1 MKRIILL
8 LMAVSLLQLTGC
20 SRTGQ
25 PKDEPAVESTT
36 IETEPQENSA
46 GEIWTR
52 SDMPSHLRYD
62 RMWEYSDHAETDDPG
77 QIEAIVDAIRNMTVK
92 DPVQYAVDDYTDILT
107 FGFADGTTLRVEFE
121 EQNWVKDGKE
131 RYHVEGL
138 GVLRSLLE
146 GLMENPGSESD
157 SGSETYEYTEYPLER
172 NGISLHLDCMKMGGR
187 QPENN
192 ILLVHGATYSSH
204 EFDIDYEDYS
214 LVRRLAREGYA
225 VWRLD
230 IAGYGQSGEVE
241 DGLMPDTAYAAEDI
255 RAAMERIASETGQE
269 RIDLLGWSWGTM
281 TTGLYAGEYP
291 EHLGKL
297 VLYAPVLS
305 GLGEAAGAAEVAD
318 DATAD
323 EAAGTTGDI
332 EPFRLTDWAG
342 AAEDFQTREDGSF
355 DLDVTD
361 PVLIEMWCS
370 SCWHYDGDSSPNA
383 WRKDAFVS
391 GDSILIDLEKITVP
405 TLVICGDKD
414 PYLNYDLVNSSLELL
429 PEGSELKV
437 IPGGSHVVMY
447 EKELYKEFQDDVVG
461 FLHGR

>member
-20 SRTGQ
+20 SWTGQ

-36 IETEPQENSA
+36 KETEPQENSA

-62 RMWEYSDHAETDDPG
+62 RMWEYSDYAETDDPG

-107 FGFADGTTLRVEFE
+107 FGFADGTTQRVEFE

-146 GLMENPGSESD
+146 GLMDNAGSESDSGSKSD

-172 NGISLHLDCMKMGGR
+172 NGISLHLDCMKMGDR

-255 RAAMERIASETGQE
+255 RAAMELIADETGQE

-281 TTGLYAGEYP
+281 TTGLCTCFRRKNAENVY
-291 EHLGKL
+291 GKL
-297 VLYAPVLS
+297 KRDLLM
-305 GLGEAAGAAEVAD
+305 L
-318 DATAD
+318 
-323 EAAGTTGDI
+323 
-332 EPFRLTDWAG
+332 FCQFL
-342 AAEDFQTREDGSF
+342 DG
-355 DLDVTD
+355 
-361 PVLIEMWCS
+361 M
-370 SCWHYDGDSSPNA
+370 
-383 WRKDAFVS
+383 KDA
-391 GDSILIDLEKITVP
+391 DLEGFPFLCGKGAHHAYISLHVGRTVRACFFLAH
-405 TLVICGDKD
+405 LV
-414 PYLNYDLVNSSLELL
+414 L
-429 PEGSELKV
+429 
-437 IPGGSHVVMY
+437 H
-447 EKELYKEFQDDVVG
+447 
-461 FLHGR
+461 FL